1 MFRSCFGC
9 IKRRFL
15 TRYLHN
21 IEYKDTVAFVPA
33 IKYAKVIKVYDG
45 DTITVA
51 ARLLQHSEVVFRFS
65 VRLRSIDAPE
75 IKGQTEK
82 ECQLA
87 VKARDAL
94 SALIM
99 GRIIEL
105 RNNGKEKYGRL
116 LADVYIDKLHVNTWM
131 LDNGHAVRYDGK
143 GVKQNWSQ

>member
-1 MFRSCFGC
+1 M
-9 IKRRFL
+9 
-15 TRYLHN
+15 
-21 IEYKDTVAFVPA
+21 PA

-143 GVKQNWSQ
+143 GAKQDWSQ